1 MFLISTF
8 TYHISYLKKA
18 MSKEKKEKK
27 KQNKFL
33 NRIEIDINSTCT
45 NNRQVPIPQANN
57 FRCLGYLQNI

>member
-8 TYHISYLKKA
+8 TYYISDLKKA
-18 MSKEKKEKK
+18 MSKEKKGKK
-27 KQNKFL
+27 ETKEVLESYRDN
-33 NRIEIDINSTCT
+33 INSTCT